1 MTMDF
6 LQLVKANRSYR
17 GFDES
22 VKVTRAQLE
31 QLVEYARFCPS
42 SINHQPLKFYL
53 SCDPD
58 TNARLQPLTNWARR
72 LKGMQLP
79 HPGHCPTGFIVICYD
94 STIPGGAARFQKD
107 IGIVAQTMLLGAVE
121 MGLGGCMIG
130 NFVPQKVS
138 ETLSL
143 PGQLEPVLIVA
154 FGKPDETVILTDAEN
169 GEVGYYRDEKD
180 VHYVPKRPMDELILN
195 PAPEKAAE
203 EH

>member
-1 MTMDF
+1 MTNDF

-42 SINHQPLKFYL
+42 SVNFQPLKFYL
-53 SCDPD
+53 SCDAA
-58 TNARLQPLTNWARR
+58 TNARLQPLTGWARR
-72 LKGMQLP
+72 LKDIQLP

-94 STIPGGAARFQKD
+94 NEIGSGAARFARD
-107 IGIVAQTMLLGAVE
+107 VGIVAQTMLLGAVA

-138 ETLSL
+138 EALAL
-143 PGQLEPVLIVA
+143 PAHLEPVLIVA
-154 FGKPDETVILTDAEN
+154 LGKPDETVVLTDAED
-169 GEVGYYRDEKD
+169 GKVDYYRDEHD
-180 VHYVPKRPMDELILN
+180 IHYVPKRPLAELIIG
-195 PAPEKAAE
+195 PEDV
-203 EH
+203 